1 MLRKGVKLLIKKM
14 VDYKKALVAIL
25 ENTLENVNA
34 GNTNITEEEAS
45 VIIDHLTMLNK
56 GVATVSKAYACEHV
70 LHITSNKFD
79 YLVRK
84 GIIPHGRKRLGF
96 NELSWVLK
104 DLDEAKRYLAN
115 NKEAVCENTDIDEED
130 LFEIMK
136 DFHER
141 LAGKHF
147 NEPYAIYQVSQMY
160 HTNNKG
166 VKIDTPL
173 FSIENAKKIYDRR
186 IRPLNKDVTMWDV
199 YVALNAQYHDNI
211 DLYEKWF
218 SNANDSEIEEKII
231 EATIANWFEDED
243 ASSDKVWEYFRV
255 I

>member
-1 MLRKGVKLLIKKM
+1 MNGPTFNIGYDPILSNPFPQM
-14 VDYKKALVAIL
+14 VDYSKEIDERVQYLQAMK
-25 ENTLENVNA
+25 ERMSNTVQ
-34 GNTNITEEEAS
+34 
-45 VIIDHLTMLNK
+45 
-56 GVATVSKAYACEHV
+56 
-70 LHITSNKFD
+70 
-79 YLVRK
+79 
-84 GIIPHGRKRLGF
+84 P
-96 NELSWVLK
+96 
-104 DLDEAKRYLAN
+104 AN
-115 NKEAVCENTDIDEED
+115 NAWDIICHFKEAVCENTNVSEES

-136 DFHER
+136 DFHEK
-141 LAGKHF
+141 LIGKHF
-147 NEPYAIYQVSQMY
+147 TEPYALYQVSQMY

-173 FSIENAKKIYDRR
+173 FSIENTKKIYDRR
-186 IRPLNKDVTMWDV
+186 IRPLNKDATMWDV

>member
-56 GVATVSKAYACEHV
+56 G
-70 LHITSNKFD
+70 I
-79 YLVRK
+79 
-84 GIIPHGRKRLGF
+84 
-96 NELSWVLK
+96 
-104 DLDEAKRYLAN
+104 
-115 NKEAVCENTDIDEED
+115 
-130 LFEIMK
+130 
-136 DFHER
+136 
-141 LAGKHF
+141 
-147 NEPYAIYQVSQMY
+147 
-160 HTNNKG
+160 
-166 VKIDTPL
+166 KIDAPL
-173 FSIENAKKIYDRR
+173 FSIEATKKIYDKR

-211 DLYEKWF
+211 NLYEKWF
-218 SNANDSEIEEKII
+218 PNATNNEIEDKIV
-231 EATIANWFEDED
+231 EATISNWFEDED

>member
-14 VDYKKALVAIL
+14 VDYKKALIAIL

-56 GVATVSKAYACEHV
+56 CVATVSKAYACEHV

-96 NELSWVLK
+96 NELSW
-104 DLDEAKRYLAN
+104 
-115 NKEAVCENTDIDEED
+115 
-130 LFEIMK
+130 
-136 DFHER
+136 
-141 LAGKHF
+141 
-147 NEPYAIYQVSQMY
+147 
-160 HTNNKG
+160 
-166 VKIDTPL
+166 
-173 FSIENAKKIYDRR
+173 
-186 IRPLNKDVTMWDV
+186 WDV

-211 DLYEKWF
+211 NLYEKWF
-218 SNANDSEIEEKII
+218 PNATNNEIEDKIV
-231 EATIANWFEDED
+231 EATISNWFEDED

>member
-14 VDYKKALVAIL
+14 VGYKKALVAIL

-104 DLDEAKRYLAN
+104 DL
-115 NKEAVCENTDIDEED
+115 
-130 LFEIMK
+130 
-136 DFHER
+136 
-141 LAGKHF
+141 
-147 NEPYAIYQVSQMY
+147 
-160 HTNNKG
+160 
-166 VKIDTPL
+166 
-173 FSIENAKKIYDRR
+173 YD
-186 IRPLNKDVTMWDV
+186 
-199 YVALNAQYHDNI
+199 
-211 DLYEKWF
+211 
-218 SNANDSEIEEKII
+218 
-231 EATIANWFEDED
+231 
-243 ASSDKVWEYFRV
+243 
-255 I
+255 